1 MKTTGTLSFQ
11 RIASLML
18 CVGLFMLAMYLGSSL
33 FIPIIYGIFFALMLL
48 PVCRRFEGL
57 IGSRV
62 LSIVLTMATVGALLV
77 GVVLFFIYE
86 LQAVMGEAGDIIAGL
101 RETFYELIEYG
112 GTRIGLA
119 DDDLTE
125 MVEEGI
131 TGAVEAPIGILTSGL
146 STSGLLLANISL
158 VLIYVF
164 LFLLY
169 RTALKRYVL
178 SQFRPETRLEG
189 VELLGEV
196 QEVAK
201 KYLGGMGLVMV
212 ILGVLNSLGLYLIGI
227 DYFLVWGFLAAML
240 AVIPYIG
247 TVIGGLLPFLY
258 AISTTDTVWQPVAVV
273 VLYGTVQF
281 IEGNLITPK
290 VVGNSVKINAL
301 AAIIAILFG
310 ALFWGVAGIVIA
322 IPLLAMVRIIMSHL
336 EPLRPYALLLSDDL
350 YENSEKF
357 LTEFSTEQYR
367 TSRLLYGET
376 DILRSRRRLVKKQ
389 PKAVGNG
396 QTQDVTQ
403 PQAQQTYGHGRPE
416 QAPIA
421 QTGGDLH
428 HENGTVEP
436 GHVTEDHRVP
446 VVPEEAARN

>member
-1 MKTTGTLSFQ
+1 MTTLGTVSFQ
-11 RIASLML
+11 RIASLL
-18 CVGLFMLAMYLGSSL
+18 ICLGLFLLAMYLGSSL
-33 FIPIIYGIFFALMLL
+33 FIPIVYGIFLALMLL
-48 PVCRRFEGL
+48 PVCRRFERV
-57 IGSRV
+57 IGNRV
-62 LSIVLTMATVGALLV
+62 LSIVLTMLTVGALLV
-77 GVVLFFIYE
+77 GVVLFFVYQ

-112 GTRIGLA
+112 GTRVGLA
-119 DDDLTE
+119 DEDLTE

-131 TGAVEAPIGILTSGL
+131 AGAVEAPLGILTTGL

-158 VLIYVF
+158 VFIYVF

-201 KYLGGMGLVMV
+201 KYLGGMGLVMI
-212 ILGVLNSLGLYLIGI
+212 ILGVLNSVGLYFIGI
-227 DYFLVWGFLAAML
+227 DYYLVWGFLAAVL

-258 AISTTDTVWQPVAVV
+258 AISTTETVWQPIAVV

-301 AAIIAILFG
+301 AAIVAILFG
-310 ALFWGVAGIVIA
+310 AMLWGVAGIVIA

-357 LTEFSTEQYR
+357 LTEFSGEKYR
-367 TSRLLYGET
+367 TSKILYGQT
-376 DILRSRRRLVKKQ
+376 NILQPRRRLTKKQ

-396 QTQDVTQ
+396 QAQDVTHPQ
-403 PQAQQTYGHGRPE
+403 PQQANGHSGPQQP
-416 QAPIA
+416 PVS
-421 QTGGDLH
+421 QTSRDLH

-436 GHVTEDHRVP
+436 RHITEDHRVP
-446 VVPEEAARN
+446 VVPEEAGRE